1 MMFVGH
7 DMAERPVFKVVK
19 GEGSLIQVQSV
30 EFQWFPGL
38 SLSQKRKSVESL
50 HANAKGC
57 LGVERVLEVS
67 TKSPQGGGVDG
78 AFFSAFN
85 LGFVTQKGVIVRS
98 VEAAYQGS
106 KVFEKGGPFPDL
118 FGMSPR
124 DARKDRRLVEH
135 GALRGFRF
143 CGQDWGLTPGT
154 AFYDWLYINA
164 LNKKRDLAI
173 KALDFDAFTDIEFNP
188 ERQRSCQ
195 ARSIALFVSLHRRGK
210 IALGVPIG
218 KEDFLGMVRDLKVY
232 GKEDGDDGFGEQLR
246 LV

>member
-1 MMFVGH
+1 MMFLGH

-19 GEGSLIQVQSV
+19 GVGSPIQVKSV

-50 HANAKGC
+50 HANAKEL
-57 LGVERVLEVS
+57 LGVGRVLEVS

-78 AFFSAFN
+78 AIFSAFN
-85 LGFVTQKGVIVRS
+85 LGFVTQKGVVVRS
-98 VEAAYQGS
+98 VEGAYQGS
-106 KVFEKGGPFPDL
+106 KVFKKGGPFPDL

-143 CGQDWGLTPGT
+143 CGQDWDLTPGT

-164 LNKKRDLAI
+164 LNKNRDLAI

-195 ARSIALFVSLHRRGK
+195 ARSIALFVSLYRRGM
-210 IALGVPIG
+210 ITLGTPIG
-218 KEDFLGMVRDLKVY
+218 KEDFLEMVRKLKVY
-232 GKEDGDDGFGEQLR
+232 ARDESEGGVGEQLR

>member
-1 MMFVGH
+1 MFVGH

-19 GEGSLIQVQSV
+19 GVGSPIQVQSV

-50 HANAKGC
+50 HANAKEH
-57 LGVERVLEVS
+57 LGIERVLEVS
-67 TKSPQGGGVDG
+67 TKSPQRG
-78 AFFSAFN
+78 
-85 LGFVTQKGVIVRS
+85 
-98 VEAAYQGS
+98 AYQGS

-246 LV
+246 SV

>member
-1 MMFVGH
+1 
-7 DMAERPVFKVVK
+7 MAERPVFKVVT
-19 GEGSLIQVQSV
+19 GIGGAVQVHSV

-50 HANAKGC
+50 HANAKEN
-57 LGVERVLEVS
+57 LGIERVLEVS
-67 TKSPQGGGVDG
+67 TKSLQGREVDG
-78 AFFSAFN
+78 ALFSAFN

-106 KVFEKGGPFPDL
+106 KVFENGGPFPDL

-143 CGQDWGLTPGT
+143 FGQDWDLTPGT

-164 LNKKRDLAI
+164 LNKKQDLAI
-173 KALDFDAFTDIEFNP
+173 KAMDFDAFTDIEFNP

-195 ARSIALFVSLHRRGK
+195 ARSIALFVSLCRRGM
-210 IALGVPIG
+210 ITLGTPIG
-218 KEDFLGMVRDLKVY
+218 KEDFLEMVRDLKVY
-232 GKEDGDDGFGEQLR
+232 AREESEGGVGEQLR